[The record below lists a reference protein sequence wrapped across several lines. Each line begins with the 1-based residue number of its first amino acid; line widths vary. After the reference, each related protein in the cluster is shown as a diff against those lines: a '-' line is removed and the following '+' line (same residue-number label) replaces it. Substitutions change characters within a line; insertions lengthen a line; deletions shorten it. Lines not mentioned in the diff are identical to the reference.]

1 MRITTK
7 VLLMVVTSIIVIMGV
22 LSWLNAQRME
32 QIVSEQTDALLT
44 SNLEFVARAINHN
57 TFDTTRSSQI
67 IASNPAIS
75 KALHLDMSMGIN
87 RILNDL
93 VKIYPFY
100 NYVMVVTPEGD
111 VFAVN
116 TNDNQGEKIASEEL
130 LGLSVSSKHGVYAST
145 HQRNNCRKPC
155 SRSLLATARQCAK
168 SESVVCHACYKGNK
182 DDWVGCGLLQL
193 AGGIVELVGI
203 PAQRTGVPG

>member
-7 VLLMVVTSIIVIMGV
+7 VLLMVVTSIVIIMGV

-32 QIVSEQTDALLT
+32 QIVSKEIDALLT

-67 IASNPAIS
+67 IASNPDIS
-75 KALHLDMSMGIN
+75 KALYLDMSMGIN

-116 TNDNQGEKIASEEL
+116 TNDGKGEKIASEEL
-130 LGLSVSSKHGVYAST
+130 LGLSVSSKPGVYAST
-145 HQRNNCRKPC
+145 HQRNNCREPC
-155 SRSLLATARQCAK
+155 SRSLLTTTRHQAK
-168 SESVVCHACYKGNK
+168 IESVVCHASFKGNK
-182 DDWVGCGLLQL
+182 DDRVGCGFFQL
-193 AGGIVELVGI
+193 AGGIVKLVGI
-203 PAQRTGVPG
+203 LAQGTVVSG